1 MPSATVATPPAT
13 HVSTDCATLRKVVHQ
28 IEDQPTLP
36 QWRNAIIVAFALGGI
51 TVAAWGPRL
60 PAIRAAL
67 GVNTGTLGIVLACA
81 TVGSIGGLLA
91 ARPLL
96 HRLGG
101 RRAILTTLTC
111 VAAALGV
118 MAAGLEAG
126 SVIVLGVGL
135 TAVGVGLGALD
146 VSINVEGA
154 AVERKAGRTL
164 LPLMHA
170 GWSGGAAL
178 GAGIGAGCAA
188 AGIAPATQFL
198 GTAIIVWF
206 TGATVSRAI
215 PAAVPADDHEPAAV
229 AEQRSARVRRWLR
242 SWNNRRLLLI
252 GVVLFGVEF
261 GEGSAN
267 SWLTL
272 AVKENHGRSSAVAA
286 LFFTVFAISEATT
299 RVIGGPFVDRFGRV
313 RTIQCTTVAG
323 ICGIALFILGGSP
336 VLVVTGTVL
345 WAVGVS
351 MGFPLGNAAAA
362 ESGDDPAAQV
372 SVAASVGYFSSLV
385 GPPTIGFLAESIGLG
400 SSLWLIAI
408 MFVAAFACAGALAS
422 TRRAR

>member
-1 MPSATVATPPAT
+1 MHQVEDPQ
-13 HVSTDCATLRKVVHQ
+13 TLR
-28 IEDQPTLP
+28 

-67 GVNTGTLGIVLACA
+67 GVSTGTLGVVLACA

-101 RRAILTTLTC
+101 RRAIVTTLTC
-111 VAAALGV
+111 AAAALVV
-118 MAAGLEAG
+118 MAAGLEIG
-126 SVIVLGVGL
+126 SVVVLGLGL
-135 TAVGVGLGALD
+135 TAVGVGVGALD

-154 AVERKAGRTL
+154 EVERQAGRTL

-170 GWSGGAAL
+170 GWSAGAAL
-178 GAGIGAGCAA
+178 GAGVGAGCAA

-198 GTAIIVWF
+198 GTAIMIWCV
-206 TGATVSRAI
+206 GVTVSRSI
-215 PAAVPADDHEPAAV
+215 PSA
-229 AEQRSARVRRWLR
+229 ARVPERRPGTSERRSSQIRRWLR
-242 SWNNRRLLLI
+242 GWTNRRLLLI

-267 SWLTL
+267 NWLTL
-272 AVKENHGRSSAVAA
+272 SVKENHGRSSAVAA
-286 LFFTVFAISEATT
+286 LFFTVFAISEAST
-299 RVIGGPFVDRFGRV
+299 RVIGGPLVDRFGRV
-313 RTIQCTTVAG
+313 RTIQWTTAAG

-336 VLVVTGTVL
+336 VLVVLGTIL

-362 ESGDDPAAQV
+362 ESGDDPAGQV
-372 SVAASVGYFSSLV
+372 SVAVSIGYFSSLV
-385 GPPTIGFLAESIGLG
+385 GPPAIGFLAESVGLG
-400 SSLWLIAI
+400 SALWSIAI
-408 MFVAAFACAGALAS
+408 MFVAAFACAGALAT
-422 TRRAR
+422 TRRTQ